1 MTSFLIVQKD
11 GNIKETTVKN
21 MKEDE
26 LYKKAGFRS
35 AEGFKLHASWT
46 VDNINNKTYSIQVY
60 GKTDGKA
67 NQENKYE
74 FPPPIDNTLFFGNCL
89 IINKKGEQ
97 MDNLTSSEWNAIYE
111 NLYGGFEDINSGD
124 ESESDDDV
132 DADVPKTKSGYVK
145 DGFIVDDDEDDEDE
159 DDEEDDEDEV
169 DEDEDEDDEDEN
181 EDDDIVKPKRK
192 IGKRIKKPIKKV
204 TKKYAKSIPK
214 TVFKIPDKPL
224 ENTLDC
230 THELCEED
238 YIEE

>member
-21 MKEDE
+21 IKEEE

-35 AEGFKLHASWT
+35 AEGFNLHASWT

-132 DADVPKTKSGYVK
+132 DADADVPRTKSGYVK
-145 DGFIVDDDEDDEDE
+145 DGFIVDDDEDEENE
-159 DDEEDDEDEV
+159 DDE
-169 DEDEDEDDEDEN
+169 EDEDEDDDDEEN
-181 EDDDIVKPKRK
+181 EDDEDIIVNPKRK
-192 IGKRIKKPIKKV
+192 IRKPTNKPIKKV
-204 TKKYAKSIPK
+204 TKKYAKSIPE
-214 TVFKIPDKPL
+214 TVFKIPEKPL